1 MAKFDSYISH
11 EGLSLEYE
19 EALTRG
25 PRTNVQPESS
35 GSLSRSNSMLPRNR
49 QGSTN
54 PRSDATGSPQKFYN
68 LSSHFIWI
76 GDRTRQLDG
85 AHVEYFRG
93 IQNPIGI
100 KIGPTMKPEELVQL
114 LDGETGSAQP
124 RVQRVKLMD
133 DRLQWSTRTTYPERS
148 P

>member
-1 MAKFDSYISH
+1 MNAMYWVADEFFTRSH

-25 PRTNVQPESS
+25 PRNASS
-35 GSLSRSNSMLPRNR
+35 KSASGLSRSNSLLPRGR
-49 QGSTN
+49 QSSTN
-54 PRSDATGSPQKFYN
+54 TKSQSGSPKKFYN

-114 LDGETGSAQP
+114 LDG
-124 RVQRVKLMD
+124 K
-133 DRLQWSTRTTYPERS
+133 
-148 P
+148 